1 MAVQTSSTST
11 TFAASPEAF
20 GLKRSSSAS
29 PRTRNQQTVDPE
41 SLVNSFDA
49 IGLNGPK
56 TQTQLASGAN
66 TIPLGSRSSQPPLK
80 DVTVSL
86 LAVPREGRS

>member
-1 MAVQTSSTST
+1 MAVQTSSTFT

-29 PRTRNQQTVDPE
+29 PRTRNQQDMDPE

-49 IGLNGPK
+49 IGLDGSK
-56 TQTQLASGAN
+56 TQVQLASGAN
-66 TIPLGSRSSQPPLK
+66 TIPLGCRSSQPPLK
-80 DVTVSL
+80 DVTVSS
-86 LAVPREGRS
+86 LAAPREGRS